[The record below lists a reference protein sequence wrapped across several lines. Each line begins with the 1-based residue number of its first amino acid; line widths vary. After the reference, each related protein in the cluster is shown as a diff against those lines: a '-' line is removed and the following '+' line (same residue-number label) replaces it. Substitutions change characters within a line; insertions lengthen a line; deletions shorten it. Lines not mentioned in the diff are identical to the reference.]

1 MKFLFALFISISKY
15 YIEKHVIIR
24 DIHINDRLG
33 YDERYVNFY
42 TNITRESIQSIQSTK
57 SKDREELL
65 KIARNMDI
73 LEKIKK
79 LEQIHATTPCYI
91 SEPAA
96 RILYEEIDYMNI
108 RPANIKASLLSDW

>member
-42 TNITRESIQSIQSTK
+42 TNITRESIQSIQS
-57 SKDREELL
+57 KDREELL
-65 KIARNMDI
+65 KIARHMDI

-96 RILYEEIDYMNI
+96 RILYEEFGYMNI